1 MRYLVLVTDY
11 DGTIATGGKA
21 DESALLAI
29 ERLRRSGRRVLLLT
43 GRRVDDLLTVC
54 PRLQLFDYAVAE
66 NGAVLYEPRAR
77 EQTLLGRPPPPQ
89 FIERLRDLT
98 GNALDVGKVIVSTR
112 LPHDTAVLQ
121 AIQEM
126 GLEVQIIF
134 NKDAVM
140 VLPAGVNKASGM
152 DYALRKLGL
161 SSHEAVGIGDA
172 ENDHSFLERCECA
185 VAVANAVPSVRQ
197 SVAFTTK
204 RENGRG
210 VAELVDEMIEN
221 DLSRLHGRLPQN
233 LIEIGS
239 DANGNAVTVPPYG
252 LNILIAGPSGSGKS
266 TVTAGIVE
274 RLIEQAYQVCIV
286 DPEGDYGTV
295 AEVLTLGSTRYAV
308 TVNQALA
315 VLEDPKMNLNINLL
329 GIPVA
334 DRPAYFGRLFPSLQA
349 MRTRTGRPH
358 WIVLDEAHH
367 MMPPDWGHV
376 GKALPQRLGETILVT
391 VHPEHVAPMT
401 LSLVDVV
408 IAVGHS
414 PDKTLGKFA
423 DATGRPHPRPEG
435 LSHQSGHAVVWFPRN
450 GEAPFSMKLRSGRA
464 ERIRHLRK
472 YAEGNMRNDS
482 FYFRGPAGRHN
493 LKAQNLVIFSQIA
506 EGIDEET
513 WLFHLRRGDYSRWFR
528 YAVKDTYLAD
538 QTESIEQ
545 RQDLRPAE
553 SRDLIRSFIEARYTL
568 PE

>member
-1 MRYLVLVTDY
+1 MRYLVLVADY
-11 DGTIATGGKA
+11 DGTIATDGKA
-21 DESALLAI
+21 DEAALTAI
-29 ERLRRSGRRVLLLT
+29 ERLRRSGRRAVLLT
-43 GRRVDDLLTVC
+43 GRRVDDLVQVC
-54 PRLQLFDYAVAE
+54 SRIELFDHVVAE
-66 NGAVLYEPRAR
+66 NGAVLYEPRTR
-77 EQTLLGRPPPPQ
+77 EQTLLGRPPPARFVQ
-89 FIERLRDLT
+89 RLRELT
-98 GNALDVGKVIVSTR
+98 ANSIEVGKVIVSTR
-112 LPHDTAVLQ
+112 RPHDAAVLQ
-121 AIQEM
+121 AIREM
-126 GLEVQIIF
+126 GLELQIVF
-134 NKDAVM
+134 NKEAVM

-152 DYALRKLGL
+152 NHALRKLGF
-161 SSHEAVGIGDA
+161 SPHETVGIGDA

-204 RENGRG
+204 RENGQG
-210 VAELVDEMIEN
+210 VLELVDEVIEN

-239 DANGNAVTVPPYG
+239 DPNGQPVTVPPYG

-274 RLIEQAYQVCIV
+274 RLIERAYQVCIV
-286 DPEGDYGTV
+286 DPEGDYGTLP
-295 AEVLTLGSTRYAV
+295 EVLTLGSPRYAL

-315 VLEDPKMNLNINLL
+315 VLEDPTMNLNINLL
-329 GIPVA
+329 GISVA
-334 DRPAYFGRLFPSLQA
+334 DRPAYFGRLFPSLQS

-367 MMPPDWGHV
+367 MVPPDWGHV
-376 GKALPQRLGETILVT
+376 GAALPHRLGETMLVT
-391 VHPEHVAPMT
+391 VHPEHIAPVT

-414 PDKTLGKFA
+414 PEETLKKFA
-423 DATGRPHPRPEG
+423 DATGRALPSSARLPHIK
-435 LSHQSGHAVVWFPRN
+435 GHAIVWFSRK
-450 GEAPFSMKLRSGRA
+450 GEAPFPMKLASGRA

-482 FYFRGPAGRHN
+482 FYFRGPSSRHN

-528 YAVKDTYLAD
+528 YAVKDPYLAD
-538 QTESIEQ
+538 QTERIEQ
-545 RQDLRPAE
+545 RQDLRAAE
-553 SRDLIRSFIEARYTL
+553 TRDLIRSFIEARYTL